1 MLCIIL
7 APILTSWFEIQGIS
21 EVLSLDHSVSDSNGI
36 WSIKDFEVIQLYKAG
51 WLTASWDASVFFL
64 SEYSLARIS
73 LIMAHKYTSEEHVLS
88 LEFYFVQSVTYFIGV
103 PSEEQILFLML
114 F

>member
-51 WLTASWDASVFFL
+51 WLTASWETSEFFL

-73 LIMAHKYTSEEHVLS
+73 LIMAHKYTPEAHVLS